1 VSGFTLFVSLAAAL
15 GLGTV
20 TSAIVNALV
29 TLRISVE
36 QRKHDWPRG
45 SISNATNENC
55 ASSKPGTPFNR
66 RD

>member
-1 VSGFTLFVSLAAAL
+1 
-15 GLGTV
+15 
-20 TSAIVNALV
+20 VNALV